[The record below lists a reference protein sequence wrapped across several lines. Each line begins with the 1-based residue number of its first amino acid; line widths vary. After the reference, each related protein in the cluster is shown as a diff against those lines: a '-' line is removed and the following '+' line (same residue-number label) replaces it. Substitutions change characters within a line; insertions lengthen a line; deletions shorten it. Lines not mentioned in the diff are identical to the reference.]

1 MWRQPPPEDTV
12 KANFDGAVFGE
23 DQEAGIRVVLR
34 NREGLVLVA
43 LSERVRMLV
52 SVEILEMLAARRVA
66 LFAQELGFR

>member
-1 MWRQPPPEDTV
+1 M
-12 KANFDGAVFGE
+12 KANFDGVVFGE
-23 DQEAGIRVVLR
+23 DQEAGIRVVLH